1 MQFNEREAIT
11 DVRLLKQ
18 SLTIIA
24 LVIGGFMLQRQIGI
38 EPATIAV
45 FGAAVL
51 LLVDNFG
58 KEPEEQS
65 KNVHAALSEAE
76 WITLMF
82 FLGLFVLVFGIQKA
96 GLIDMMAEA
105 LLKATGGDFNLTA
118 LSILWASAVLSAF
131 IDNIPFVATMIPL
144 IKAMAPTFGG
154 DAGLLPLWWALSLGA
169 CLGGNGT
176 LIGASANLVVAG
188 LAERAGTAFRFMEY
202 LKVAFPLMLI
212 SIVLSHVYLYYRFL

>member
-1 MQFNEREAIT
+1 
-11 DVRLLKQ
+11 
-18 SLTIIA
+18 
-24 LVIGGFMLQRQIGI
+24 MLQRQTGV

-51 LLVDNFG
+51 LLLDNLG
-58 KEPEEQS
+58 KPGEEQS

-82 FLGLFVLVFGIQKA
+82 FLGLFVLVYGIQKA
-96 GLIDMMAEA
+96 GLIGMMASA
-105 LLKATGGDFNLTA
+105 LIDATQGDFSTTILA
-118 LSILWASAVLSAF
+118 ILWGSAVLSAF

-154 DAGLLPLWWALSLGA
+154 DSGLLPLWWALSLGA

-188 LAERAGTAFRFMEY
+188 LAERAGTSFRFMEY
-202 LKVAFPLMLI
+202 LKVAFPLMLV
-212 SIVLSHVYLYYRFL
+212 SIVICHVYIVLRYL